1 MILPTKESMTRPDV
15 TTRRIFIYGGPYSGK
30 STFSCSFPEPFGIS
44 TDGNWSLLPELY
56 PYIHVHNDVRMS
68 GRIREETLAWE
79 IFKDIV
85 SELEKKDN
93 EYRTIVVDLVDDLYE
108 HCRLWVFKEEKV
120 EHESDNSFKLY
131 DKVRLEFLS
140 TMKRLLSL
148 KYDNII
154 IVSHEDSTKDL
165 TKRSSDKVTR
175 ISPALNEK
183 VSNKLA
189 GYCDLTARL
198 VNDAGEFKMV
208 FAGDTIQFGGGRF
221 DFGVDWI
228 PLDYSTFDKAYNDAK
243 KINHGARTVTQQT
256 PTAPTQQSEPT
267 KDAESTTD
275 SDSTSRRRARRTE

>member
-1 MILPTKESMTRPDV
+1 MILPTKDTMKRPEI
-15 TTRRIFIYGGPYSGK
+15 TTRRLFLFSAPYQGK
-30 STFSCSFPEPFGIS
+30 TTFATSFPDPFGIS
-44 TDGNWSLLPELY
+44 TDGNWALLPELY
-56 PYIHVHNDVRMS
+56 PYVHVKNEIKMA
-68 GRIREETLAWE
+68 GRIKEETLAWE

-93 EYRTIVVDLVDDLYE
+93 DFKTIVVDLIDDLYE
-108 HCRLWVFKEEKV
+108 SCRLWVFKEEKV

-140 TMKRLLSL
+140 TIKRLLSL
-148 KYDNII
+148 SYDNII
-154 IVSHEDSTKDL
+154 LLAHEDTSKDL

-175 ISPALNEK
+175 ISPALQEK
-183 VSNKLA
+183 VANKLA

-228 PLDYSTFDKAYNDAK
+228 PLDYATFDKAYNAAK
-243 KINHGARTVTQQT
+243 KINPAARTVTQQAE
-256 PTAPTQQSEPT
+256 PAAPTQPEPT
-267 KDAESTTD
+267 KDADTTTD
-275 SDSTSRRRARRTE
+275 SDPTSRRRARRTE